1 MKLKEIKSLDK
12 SELLEVGFLSFVANI
27 FSKVFTVPIGIII
40 ASILGPI
47 NYGILAIINLILQYL
62 AYCNLGI
69 LMNITREVPIAYG
82 ANKLKEIK
90 LLYDITFT
98 NYFIYTFFSVFF
110 IWALYY
116 LKFLDDSLTFQIFL
130 LITLIFISKN
140 LVSFFHTYL
149 KGEGLFVNLAKNEI
163 ILKVGLPI
171 ISLILVWL
179 FHIEGMLISML
190 IINLISFLF
199 VFNKLSKPNLSFN
212 LNFKKTKELL
222 STSVFMHF
230 NKIIDGIFISL
241 GILFTSSFLS
251 LEDVGILSFAMVIA
265 TVNKVP
271 FANSIAMIIGRE
283 MSVLAGKEGE
293 NNYYAFNKFF
303 GKNLSIYM
311 LLTSTVL
318 GMLVIF
324 YSVLV
329 NVFLLEFS
337 KSTPIFIIL
346 FFSINFYNVRHFM
359 YNYFNATLQMAKR
372 SLILIT
378 GVLINSIL
386 CYFSIYFEFGIIGIA
401 FSISLSFI
409 IISLQVITVTLDQVN
424 SNKFIKYWFLFKLF
438 LISIILSTLVYYFS
452 YNAFFDYNSNYKSL
466 YNLSYIVLDVSLKFL
481 IFGSISLFIFCIL
494 FQNQKIWQELIIYF
508 KLALK
513 KIGFS

>member
-1 MKLKEIKSLDK
+1 MKQIKSLDK

-27 FSKVFTVPIGIII
+27 LSKVFTIPIGIII

-47 NYGILAIINLILQYL
+47 NYGILAIINLIFQYL
-62 AYCNLGI
+62 AYSNLGV

-82 ANKLKEIK
+82 KNDLKEVK

-98 NYFIYTFFSVFF
+98 NYCIYNVFSVVL
-110 IWALYY
+110 ICIICTLG
-116 LKFLDDSLTFQIFL
+116 FLDDLLTFQIFI
-130 LITLIFISKN
+130 LITLIFLSKN
-140 LVSFFHTYL
+140 LVSFYHTYL
-149 KGEGLFVNLAKNEI
+149 KGEGLFFQLAQNEI

-179 FHIEGMLISML
+179 FNIEGMLISM
-190 IINLISFLF
+190 IVINLVSFLF
-199 VFNKLSKPNLSFN
+199 IFKKLNKPNLSFN
-212 LNFKKTKELL
+212 FNLKKTKELL

-230 NKIIDGIFISL
+230 NKIIDGIFISM
-241 GILFTSSFLS
+241 GILFTSTFLS
-251 LEDVGILSFAMVIA
+251 LEDVGVLSFAMFIA
-265 TVNKVP
+265 TVDKVP
-271 FANSIAMIIGRE
+271 FANSITMIIGRE
-283 MSVLAGKEGE
+283 MSVSAGKEGE

-303 GKNLSIYM
+303 GKKLSVFM

-329 NVFLLEFS
+329 NTFLIEFS
-337 KSTPIFIIL
+337 ESTPIFIIL
-346 FFSINFYNVRHFM
+346 FFSINFYNIRSFM
-359 YNYFNATLQMAKR
+359 YSYFNATLQMAKR

-378 GVLINSIL
+378 GILINLVL
-386 CYFSIYFEFGIIGIA
+386 CSFSIYFEFGIIGIA

-409 IISLQVITVTLDQVN
+409 IISFQVITVTLDQVN
-424 SNKFIKYWFLFKLF
+424 SNKFIKYWFLLKLF
-438 LISIILSTLVYYFS
+438 IISIILTSLVYYFS
-452 YNAFFDYNSNYKSL
+452 YNEFFEYNSDYKSL
-466 YNLSYIVLDVSLKFL
+466 YNLSYVLLDVSLKFL

-494 FQNQKIWQELIIYF
+494 FQNQKILQELIIYF
-508 KLALK
+508 KIALK